1 MATKVV
7 VFPFDLFG
15 NSGAAE
21 GSKLL
26 ADEIRTMLRDS
37 YAETSE
43 TRALAWRDQVRLRE
57 LPMDDLSAL
66 KRWRERGCH
75 AIRRVLKGGDRFI
88 WLSGNHLG
96 VLPVYEEIDSASVTV
111 LQLDAHLDMHHF
123 ADTLD
128 TPSHGNF
135 LLHARQPL
143 PKVFNVGHRDL
154 LIPPLAIEKV
164 FAGAIS
170 AMDFIKDEAGSL
182 KKIQKHLQGKVFLDI
197 DCDVMDSAYFAA
209 TGRPVPLGLSP
220 AQMLRIFEL
229 IPTENLVGIA
239 LSEFDPSRDVSDRGL
254 SLLIWWLEYFFLK
267 FHE

>member
-1 MATKVV
+1 VATKVV

-37 YAETSE
+37 YAETAE

-57 LPMDDLSAL
+57 LPMDNLSSL
-66 KRWRERGCH
+66 KRWRERGSQ

-135 LLHARQPL
+135 LLHSRKPL
-143 PKVFNVGHRDL
+143 PRVFNVGHRDL
-154 LIPPLAIEKV
+154 LIPPRR
-164 FAGAIS
+164 
-170 AMDFIKDEAGSL
+170 L
-182 KKIQKHLQGKVFLDI
+182 KKSLLVL
-197 DCDVMDSAYFAA
+197 SAPW
-209 TGRPVPLGLSP
+209 TLSRMRRVPL
-220 AQMLRIFEL
+220 RKFRNIFKAKFFWTL
-229 IPTENLVGIA
+229 IVM
-239 LSEFDPSRDVSDRGL
+239 
-254 SLLIWWLEYFFLK
+254 
-267 FHE
+267 